1 MKAIGIVSE
10 NIGGPEL
17 LEVVEVAKPVPA
29 AEEVLLRLK
38 AAALTRDELTWPET
52 WYIHGDSAQPR
63 PRPIIPGH
71 EVSGIV
77 EAVGEGVTAFQ
88 VGDEVYGLP
97 ALIAMVSGLN
107 MPLSLPMRLPYV
119 PDQSVMKR
127 VRLSPS
133 RRSPPGRH
141 SSRRGTCKRDSVS
154 SSRVPL
160 VVWGT
165 MPSRLPISKVHT

>member
-1 MKAIGIVSE
+1 MGGVVAIRKRKGQLMALVRGWGRWYPVESVTIEGWFVLPSQYIQDKKHPRERKEREMKAIGIVSE

-29 AEEVLLRLK
+29 AEEVLLQVK

-77 EAVGEGVTAFQ
+77 EAVGA
-88 VGDEVYGLP
+88 
-97 ALIAMVSGLN
+97 
-107 MPLSLPMRLPYV
+107 
-119 PDQSVMKR
+119 
-127 VRLSPS
+127 
-133 RRSPPGRH
+133 
-141 SSRRGTCKRDSVS
+141 
-154 SSRVPL
+154 
-160 VVWGT
+160 
-165 MPSRLPISKVHT
+165 

>member
-29 AEEVLLRLK
+29 AEEVLLRVK

-88 VGDEVYGLP
+88 VSDEVYGLP
-97 ALIAMVSGLN
+97 
-107 MPLSLPMRLPYV
+107 RF
-119 PDQSVMKR
+119 D
-127 VRLSPS
+127 
-133 RRSPPGRH
+133 
-141 SSRRGTCKRDSVS
+141 RDG
-154 SSRVPL
+154 
-160 VVWGT
+160 VWAARNRQNRIGSAH
-165 MPSRLPISKVHT
+165 P